1 MKCYVLHAL
10 GNLATSIITFPCHDT
25 FSIVRLGIFGPCD

>member
-10 GNLATSIITFPCHDT
+10 GILEHIGYRIFTNG
-25 FSIVRLGIFGPCD
+25 FSMGRVFLRPVKD